1 MRSTRAAQFM
11 PGGTSNPYRSRA
23 LVERSSRAF
32 CDLSDEDI
40 EALVQSLNS
49 LHEGDLG
56 VDMLVACG
64 KKAITPLQRFLL
76 QGKPSGIFAPRQ
88 RAVRALAELGAKDVL
103 LDYLAWEGH
112 IVDPVAAHGEE
123 AVKNTAARALGAW
136 RTEDVFEALR
146 HVSQRKHLVGV
157 IETLGEFR
165 RPEAVPELIEA
176 LEDDFC
182 RTFAED
188 ALRKAGELAHSA
200 LIDAARTPD
209 PSGSHERPQSQRRR
223 RCALRLLECL
233 QLCNEDWCQ
242 VTALL
247 HDSDPEIAARAGAI
261 ALAVADRGDKE
272 LAVKRMIEALPTS
285 DWLLQGEI
293 QGWFER
299 HLDAALPSINEEI
312 DRREAPPASIQTRD
326 HVLRLLLT
334 VRRKGQDEGDR
345 ERNQ

>member
-1 MRSTRAAQFM
+1 M
-11 PGGTSNPYRSRA
+11 
-23 LVERSSRAF
+23 ERSSQAF
-32 CDLSDEDI
+32 RDLPDEEI

-49 LHEGDLG
+49 LHEGELG

-64 KKAITPLQRFLL
+64 KKAITPLQHFLL
-76 QGKPSGIFAPRQ
+76 QGKPSCIFVPRQ
-88 RAVRALAELGAKDVL
+88 RAVRALAELGAKNVL
-103 LDYLAWEGH
+103 LDYLASEEH

-146 HVSQRKHLVGV
+146 QVLRRKHLVGA

-188 ALRKAGELAHSA
+188 ALRKTAELAHSA

-233 QLCNEDWCQ
+233 DLSNQDWCQ
-242 VTALL
+242 VAALL

-261 ALAVADRGDKE
+261 ALAVGDRGHKQ
-272 LAVKRMIEALPTS
+272 LAVKRMIKILPAS

-293 QGWFER
+293 QGWLEK
-299 HLDAALPSINEEI
+299 HLDIAFLSINEEI
-312 DRREAPPASIQTRD
+312 ERREGAPASIRTKD
-326 HVLRLLLT
+326 HVLRLLLA
-334 VRRKGQDEGDR
+334 VRRKGQDEVDR
-345 ERNQ
+345 DRNP

>member
-1 MRSTRAAQFM
+1 MVI
-11 PGGTSNPYRSRA
+11 GVEA
-23 LVERSSRAF
+23 LVERSSQAF
-32 CDLSDEDI
+32 RDLSGEEI

-49 LHEGDLG
+49 LHEGELG

-64 KKAITPLQRFLL
+64 RKAIAPLQRFLL
-76 QGKPSGIFAPRQ
+76 QGKASGIFVPRQ

-103 LDYLAWEGH
+103 LDYLASEEH

-146 HVSQRKHLVGV
+146 HVLQRKHLVGAV
-157 IETLGEFR
+157 ETLGEFR

-188 ALRKAGELAHSA
+188 ALRKAAELAHSA

-223 RCALRLLECL
+223 RCALRLLEYL
-233 QLCNEDWCQ
+233 QLCNQDWCQ
-242 VTALL
+242 VAALL
-247 HDSDPEIAARAGAI
+247 HDSDPEIAARTGAI
-261 ALAVADRGDKE
+261 ALAVADRGNKE
-272 LAVKRMIEALPTS
+272 LAVERMIKVLSAS

-293 QGWFER
+293 QGWLEK
-299 HLDAALPSINEEI
+299 HLDVALPSINEEI
-312 DRREAPPASIQTRD
+312 ERREAAPASVQTKD
-326 HVLRLLLT
+326 HVLRLLRA
-334 VRRKGQDEGDR
+334 VRRKGQGEADR
-345 ERNQ
+345 ERNP